1 MRSERRKRL
10 SLAVSS
16 NARRAGNRRA
26 GVLIL
31 VTAAPLLRL
40 TNPTT
45 ASSVTFMS
53 KPASRAFARH
63 ASTWAFSAT
72 AAAIASA
79 SSFANRLT
87 TSSIPASSSH
97 RRRAGIRGVSR
108 SEPAQAGEAW
118 QGSGAKDVHLYGFS
132 LCVGYRHCRDS
143 TAECQQTGQFRPVFA
158 LFAEAEQTTC
168 PLSPAHPC
176 PGDTL

>member
-10 SLAVSS
+10 SFAVSS
-16 NARRAGNRRA
+16 NARRPGSRRA
-26 GVLIL
+26 GVVIL
-31 VTAAPLLRL
+31 VTAAPLVRF

-53 KPASRAFARH
+53 NPASRAFARH
-63 ASTWAFSAT
+63 ASTWGFSAT

-108 SEPAQAGEAW
+108 SEPALAGEAW

-132 LCVGYRHCRDS
+132 LVEAEKHCRDS
-143 TAECQQTGQFRPVFA
+143 PEESQQTGHFRPVFDQI
-158 LFAEAEQTTC
+158 E
-168 PLSPAHPC
+168 
-176 PGDTL
+176 